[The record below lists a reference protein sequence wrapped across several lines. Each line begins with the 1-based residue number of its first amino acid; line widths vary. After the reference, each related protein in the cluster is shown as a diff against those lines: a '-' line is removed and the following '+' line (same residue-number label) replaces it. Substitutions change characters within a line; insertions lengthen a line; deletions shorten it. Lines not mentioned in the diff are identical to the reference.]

1 MVEPLLKDAVLR
13 IGEVS
18 GIEGRRV
25 FVLVDRNKNSS
36 DLLLD
41 GEIVKNVAV
50 GAYVE
55 IRKGF
60 LSIIGKAEGEKL
72 QEDIGPRK
80 AAVGGAY
87 QSLDKN
93 KRVLTLS
100 LCGYIGP
107 DGKFMGGIK
116 ELPLIGNEAYVLTD
130 TKIHTIH
137 SLLKEPEALSIRIA
151 ETAIEEVPVDLP
163 VDGLFNSHIAIF
175 GNTGS
180 GKSNTLASLYQEL
193 FRVLN
198 RRPQFK
204 QNCRF
209 LVLDFNGEYTREACL
224 TTEKTVY
231 NLTTREDSDTG
242 IPISMD
248 DLLDVETLAVLVEA
262 TEKTQK
268 PFLKRTLR
276 FYKNA
281 KDKGHYPEYLKA
293 ILRNKLKDVLQMAN
307 KEIAFRLLDYMGEIL
322 RPFVTEEDRRDLQ
335 SDIEF
340 HNTSSSFRLR
350 GTTRY
355 FNDNDADAAIATT
368 KLAAAIESIT
378 AEMVNDLPELDQFR
392 LFLHLQL
399 AIDLYQYKVQ
409 NDHIYPVINRFIA
422 KQRSIART
430 FKISATPNFWGPHN
444 VVVVNL
450 RDVNLD
456 MRKTIPLLLGKN
468 VYNAHKTEG
477 NKKSLNIIV
486 DEAHNIL
493 SKESFRET
501 EEWKDYRLETF
512 EEIIKEGRKFGVFVT
527 IASQRPNDISET
539 IISQAHNYF
548 IHQLINQKDLFTIG
562 KAVSYIDK
570 ITEESIPTL
579 AVGTCIFSGVAT
591 PMPLKLRIRKL
602 PLAQQPSSHTL
613 QFSTLWSLSG
623 PLGTAAEDK

>member
-1 MVEPLLKDAVLR
+1 MRAQQMVEPLLKDAVLR
-13 IGEVS
+13 LGEVS

-72 QEDIGPRK
+72 QEDIGPGK

-87 QSLDKN
+87 QS
-93 KRVLTLS
+93 
-100 LCGYIGP
+100 
-107 DGKFMGGIK
+107 
-116 ELPLIGNEAYVLTD
+116 
-130 TKIHTIH
+130 
-137 SLLKEPEALSIRIA
+137 
-151 ETAIEEVPVDLP
+151 
-163 VDGLFNSHIAIF
+163 
-175 GNTGS
+175 
-180 GKSNTLASLYQEL
+180 
-193 FRVLN
+193 
-198 RRPQFK
+198 
-204 QNCRF
+204 
-209 LVLDFNGEYTREACL
+209 
-224 TTEKTVY
+224 
-231 NLTTREDSDTG
+231 
-242 IPISMD
+242 
-248 DLLDVETLAVLVEA
+248 
-262 TEKTQK
+262 
-268 PFLKRTLR
+268 
-276 FYKNA
+276 
-281 KDKGHYPEYLKA
+281 
-293 ILRNKLKDVLQMAN
+293 
-307 KEIAFRLLDYMGEIL
+307 
-322 RPFVTEEDRRDLQ
+322 
-335 SDIEF
+335 
-340 HNTSSSFRLR
+340 
-350 GTTRY
+350 
-355 FNDNDADAAIATT
+355 
-368 KLAAAIESIT
+368 
-378 AEMVNDLPELDQFR
+378 
-392 LFLHLQL
+392 
-399 AIDLYQYKVQ
+399 
-409 NDHIYPVINRFIA
+409 
-422 KQRSIART
+422 
-430 FKISATPNFWGPHN
+430 
-444 VVVVNL
+444 
-450 RDVNLD
+450 LD

-468 VYNAHKTEG
+468 VYNGHKTEG

-602 PLAQQPSSHTL
+602 PLAEQPSSHTL
-613 QFSTLWSLSG
+613 QFSSL
-623 PLGTAAEDK
+623 TANAADGD